1 MGPFSKRNGISFGS
15 FNGYETRNST
25 KVRKVKA
32 GSKAL
37 SLMLGVHGTFEESAS
52 GGISHVCRTG
62 SVVWKSR

>member
-1 MGPFSKRNGISFGS
+1 M
-15 FNGYETRNST
+15 
-25 KVRKVKA
+25 KA